1 MKKIALGLILVLF
14 LCSNAFAKCLQGNC
28 KNGYGIATM
37 TGSGDKYIGD
47 WKNGNRHGQGTYI
60 WTNGNR
66 YIGEFNYNIRSGQ
79 GIMLFAS
86 GAKYE
91 GEFKNGTMDGQ
102 GTYIWPNGDIYVGE
116 FKYDK
121 PNGLGIL
128 TRVNGEK
135 YEGEFVN
142 NNFTKHSTV
151 FKKPNSSSSS
161 SASSA
166 IEHGL
171 NTLSGNTNSGYG
183 TTRLYY
189 DNSSGGMRECSYEP
203 LNGRCFTFKP
213 FNRNSYLRD
222 TLFYNPKEKTM
233 QPCIGAVTALGKCTA
248 FGLFR
253 KTPNSTSQLFY
264 DEENNKMTTCSHV
277 GVDGKCYYFDLSPK
291 KEYRGFQSQSKT
303 NPYYFKA
310 PETSSDLIEQGLNM
324 LGGGCT
330 LGRNC

>member
-1 MKKIALGLILVLF
+1 MRYLIIFLLLFSCASNYTKYGDRDKFVTNIESESGKRRAAADHCKQYNRYYVNDPNLIGVPDFHKRYLCIDELVFEGTCETSYGCKYYGLQDGKKIKFEHGIET
-14 LCSNAFAKCLQGNC
+14 
-28 KNGYGIATM
+28 NG
-37 TGSGDKYIGD
+37 KKIGTYASARI
-47 WKNGNRHGQGTYI
+47 NGN
-60 WTNGNR
+60 
-66 YIGEFNYNIRSGQ
+66 SSP
-79 GIMLFAS
+79 A
-86 GAKYE
+86 
-91 GEFKNGTMDGQ
+91 
-102 GTYIWPNGDIYVGE
+102 
-116 FKYDK
+116 
-121 PNGLGIL
+121 
-128 TRVNGEK
+128 
-135 YEGEFVN
+135 
-142 NNFTKHSTV
+142 FTTTT
-151 FKKPNSSSSS
+151 SSS
-161 SASSA
+161 SALNA

-171 NTLSGNTNSGYG
+171 NTLSGNNNSGYG

-189 DNSSGGMRECSYEP
+189 DNSSGGMRECSYES
-203 LNGRCFTFKP
+203 LNGRCFAFKP
-213 FNRNSYLRD
+213 FNRNSYSRD

-233 QPCIGAVTALGKCTA
+233 QPCIGPVTALGKCTV

-310 PETSSDLIEQGLNM
+310 PETSSDLIQQGLNM